1 MRVRGSGGVSGS
13 LALSGDMLF
22 CDGVDALDWEEL
34 DRQAGI
40 GVFGVGV
47 EGMKG
52 YAVCRNGVGVAYIAA
67 QTMVVEVDSTSF

>member
-22 CDGVDALDWEEL
+22 CDGVDALDWDEL

-40 GVFGVGV
+40 GVFGVWI
-47 EGMKG
+47 EGMK
-52 YAVCRNGVGVAYIAA
+52 
-67 QTMVVEVDSTSF
+67 S